1 MKKSSA
7 KQRALKVH
15 YEVVQEFLE
24 NLAQVFPEDAE
35 LKDGILFNNN
45 VVMGNETKMIEGV
58 EAWIKN
64 MSEPLKKGSAK
75 YMKAVESITGKP
87 ACVHH
92 AFAYRDTAAMYA
104 SSSSPTLQRLDL
116 HEKMMQ
122 SDVWDDKSKSICWE
136 YLDELCR
143 TAYESVPDATPPS
156 VPSRDEIQKDIARRK
171 SSSSSSS
178 ATSHNNGNNSN
189 NQSVNSGVKE
199 TFQRI
204 CSMRGVNGGD
214 DLCADTLATN
224 LSKAAS
230 KTIRIKNEDVTLGDL
245 CRQNVD
251 KGFYEVMKMC
261 HPEGDWS
268 DETTELSSE
277 VWDLTNKCMGL
288 ATMKSAIPAPMMSG
302 IENMANKLVNDI
314 ASGKA
319 DMSSLN
325 VEAIGQQVLSKVSPE
340 EMSEFANNI
349 DKILPALGQL
359 KPF

>member
-1 MKKSSA
+1 MKKSSSQ
-7 KQRALKVH
+7 KRALKIH
-15 YEVVQEFLE
+15 YEVLQEFLE

-45 VVMGNETKMIEGV
+45 VVTGNETKMLEGV
-58 EAWIKN
+58 EAWVEN

-87 ACVHH
+87 ACVYH

-104 SSSSPTLQRLDL
+104 SSSSPALQRLDL
-116 HEKMMQ
+116 HEKMQ
-122 SDVWDDKSKSICWE
+122 SDAWDVKSKEICWE

-143 TAYESVPDATPPS
+143 TAYDAVPGATPPS
-156 VPSRDEIQKDIARRK
+156 VPSRDDIQKDIARRK
-171 SSSSSSS
+171 ASSTTGASGFGSNPASQ
-178 ATSHNNGNNSN
+178 N

-204 CSMRGVNGGD
+204 CLVREVQGAE
-214 DLCADTLATN
+214 DLCADTLAAN

-230 KTIRIKNEDVTLGDL
+230 KTLCVNNEDVTLGDL
-245 CRQNVD
+245 CRQQVD
-251 KGFYEVMKMC
+251 KGFYGVMKLC
-261 HPEGDWS
+261 HPEGDWG
-268 DETTELSSE
+268 DETREISSE
-277 VWDLTNKCMGL
+277 VWDLTNKCLGL
-288 ATMKSAIPAPMMSG
+288 ATMKSAIPAPMMMG

-314 ASGKA
+314 ASGKT

-325 VEAIGQQVLSKVSPE
+325 VEAIGQQVLSNVSPE